1 MAQEHP
7 QTIDISLEAQRYSG
21 LDIVFAALKKLQD
34 FLPTNLLFHNI
45 NHTIDVLNEAILFG
59 TQNALDGRSLELL
72 AIAAAYHDIGF
83 ITQSTANE
91 EIGANEAKAAMQT
104 TARYSEQ
111 EITLVHTMI
120 LDTTLIV
127 TERGAHQ
134 VPKTELSKYLCDAD
148 LSNLGRADFFE
159 RSDLF
164 WQEIGKPD
172 KASYWREILKF
183 LECHVWYTSAAEG
196 LRQQQKESN
205 IAVLRGMIA

>member
-1 MAQEHP
+1 MVHEHP
-7 QTIDISLEAQRYSG
+7 QTSNITLEAQRYSG

-34 FLPTNLLFHNI
+34 FLPTNLLFHSVD
-45 NHTIDVLNEAILFG
+45 HTIDVLNEVILFG
-59 TQNALDGRSLELL
+59 THNALDERSLELL

-83 ITQSTANE
+83 ITQSSANE

-120 LDTTLIV
+120 LDTTLIL
-127 TERGAHQ
+127 TEAGAHQ
-134 VPKTELSKYLCDAD
+134 VPNTELSKYLCDAD
-148 LSNLGRADFFE
+148 LSNLGRADFFG

-172 KASYWREILKF
+172 KAAYRCEILKF
-183 LECHVWYTSAAEG
+183 LEYHVWYTSAAAA
-196 LRQQQKESN
+196 LRQQQKERN
-205 IAVLRGMIA
+205 ITSLRGMMA